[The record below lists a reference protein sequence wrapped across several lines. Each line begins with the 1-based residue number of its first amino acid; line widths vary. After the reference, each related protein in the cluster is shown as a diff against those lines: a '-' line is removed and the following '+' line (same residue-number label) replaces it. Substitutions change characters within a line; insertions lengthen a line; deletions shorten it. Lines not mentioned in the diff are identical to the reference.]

1 MRWVNRLLWDAR
13 RILMNI
19 AVNSDSAANFS
30 AIMSEILLAVLASL
44 VILLD
49 VFWARSRRRTI
60 GLIAAFGLFVIAVI
74 TVLIPVPD
82 QTKQLVLGGM
92 LRHDVLTQFF
102 VTITLVGAAS
112 ACLISIDAPG
122 VGLSGEFYGVL
133 IIATVGACLISG
145 AADLIMVFL
154 GVETL
159 SISLYILAGFLR
171 NNARS
176 SEAGIKYFLF
186 GAFTSTIMLYGLS
199 LLYGFT
205 QQTNLYAIG
214 AVLRGLQFQ
223 SADGSINASLALPIL
238 LSMILIVVG
247 FGFKVSAVPFHFW
260 TPDVYEGAP
269 TPVTAYISVASK
281 AASFALLTRFFII
294 VFNGDAPQHFWVQM
308 IAVLAVV
315 TMTLG
320 NLLALPQRNIKRLIV
335 YSSIAQAGCA
345 LLGVAA
351 ALASQPGAVI
361 GSGVAAVGFY
371 MAMYVLTNLAA
382 FAVIIL
388 FANATGSETIADFAG
403 LSRRNIWLA
412 LFLTIALLSLAGIPP
427 AAGFIGK
434 FFLFRAAVD
443 ANLTWLAV
451 IGVLNSIVALYYY
464 LVVIK
469 VMFVDR
475 SEDEN
480 KPIPMSG
487 PYIFAL
493 VVTSLGVILMGVV
506 PQAIFNWASQAAKG
520 LFSS

>member
-19 AVNSDSAANFS
+19 AVNSDSAANFL
-30 AIMSEILLAVLASL
+30 AILPEILLAVLASL

-49 VFWARSRRRTI
+49 VFSARSRRRTI
-60 GLIAAFGLFVIAVI
+60 GMIAAFGLFVIAVI
-74 TVLIPVPD
+74 TVLIPVAE
-82 QTKQLVLGGM
+82 QNHQLVLGGM

-102 VTITLVGAAS
+102 VTITLVGAGI
-112 ACLISIDAPG
+112 ACLISIDSPG
-122 VGLSGEFYGVL
+122 VGVSGEFYGVL

-223 SADGSINASLALPIL
+223 AADGSINASIALPIL

-294 VFNGDAPQHFWVQM
+294 VFQGDEPQRVWVEL
-308 IAVLAVV
+308 IAVIAVI
-315 TMTLG
+315 TMTVG
-320 NLLALPQRNIKRLIV
+320 NLLALPQRNIKRLIA
-335 YSSIAQAGCA
+335 YSSIAQAGYE
-345 LLGVAA
+345 LVGVAA
-351 ALASQPGAVI
+351 ALAAQPGTQA
-361 GSGVAAVGFY
+361 GSGVAAGGFY
-371 MAMYVLTNLAA
+371 IGMYLLTNPAA
-382 FAVIIL
+382 VPRVIL
-388 FANATGSETIADFAG
+388 FSQPAGSGT
-403 LSRRNIWLA
+403 
-412 LFLTIALLSLAGIPP
+412 
-427 AAGFIGK
+427 
-434 FFLFRAAVD
+434 
-443 ANLTWLAV
+443 
-451 IGVLNSIVALYYY
+451 
-464 LVVIK
+464 
-469 VMFVDR
+469 R
-475 SEDEN
+475 SAFCQTVPR
-480 KPIPMSG
+480 KP
-487 PYIFAL
+487 
-493 VVTSLGVILMGVV
+493 
-506 PQAIFNWASQAAKG
+506 
-520 LFSS
+520 